1 VRIAHVTDG
10 YLPRLGGIEVQV
22 DELARR
28 QSAAGHHVAIVTSVA
43 QGSAPARADGLT
55 VLRPSRGLLPGRTGA
70 IRYQQSPQGCAA
82 VRRGRFDVVH
92 VHASIF
98 SPLAF
103 LAAATAARRR
113 IPAVLTLHSMWA
125 YASPLFAGAD
135 RLTRWSRWPIAWS
148 AVSDVAAAPL
158 RAMLGGA
165 DVAVLP
171 NAVDADDWY
180 VEHVPPP
187 PGTLRVVSVLRL
199 AKRKRPLDLLRMA
212 RAARSG
218 LPDSVQLSLEVIG
231 DGPERGRLERYLREH
246 GMTEWAR
253 LRGRLSREQ
262 IRNRFAEADV
272 FVAPAVLESFGIAA
286 LEARSAGLPVVARRD
301 TGAREFVTDGRDGLL
316 AADDAGMVRAIQQLA
331 TRPELLAGMAA
342 HNRAVPPAITWD
354 DVLARCDALYASAA
368 RLAMREQ
375 LPAPHASPALSPLG

>member
-28 QSAAGHHVAIVTSVA
+28 QSAAGHDVTIVTSVA
-43 QGSAPARADGLT
+43 HGSDPLPGGGLT
-55 VLRPSRGLLPGRTGA
+55 VLRPRRGFLPGRTGA
-70 IRYQQSPQGCAA
+70 IRYQQTPHGCAA

-98 SPLAF
+98 SPLGF
-103 LAAATAARRR
+103 LVAATAARRR
-113 IPAVLTLHSMWA
+113 IPAVLTVHSLWA

-135 RLTRWSRWPIAWS
+135 RLIGWSRWPIAWS

-171 NAVDADDWY
+171 NAVDVDDWY

-187 PGTLRVVSVLRL
+187 PATLRVVSVLRL

-212 RAARSG
+212 RAAQDG
-218 LPDSVQLSLEVIG
+218 LPDTVRLSLEVIG

-246 GMTEWAR
+246 RMTGWAR

-262 IRNRFAEADV
+262 IRDRFAEADV

-301 TGAREFVTDGRDGLL
+301 TGAREFVADGRDGLL
-316 AADDAGMVRAIQQLA
+316 AADDAGMVRAIQLLA
-331 TRPELLAGMAA
+331 TRPQLLAAMAA

-354 DVLARCDALYASAA
+354 DVLARCDDLYASAA
-368 RLAMREQ
+368 RLAAQ
-375 LPAPHASPALSPLG
+375 QPVPTPHGSPALTRLG